1 MHKFTKT
8 AMAVATA
15 ALFLSGCSA
24 TASTGSATTAGNGA
38 AAAAAPA
45 GLVNAGKLTLCIDPE
60 YAPLEYYANGSSGPI
75 SGFDADAA
83 RALAGHW
90 GLEAK
95 FEVTTFDGLMP
106 GLQSK
111 RCDAIFGGLYMSE
124 ARLAVA
130 DAAPVM
136 NAGPSILA
144 SPGNA
149 AKIKEPLD
157 LCGQSVAAQSA
168 SSNAARITTLKD
180 ECKAAGKPEPK
191 LTEYPKTA
199 ETVLAVI
206 NGKSDALI
214 ETNVAAAYMASQN
227 QGKLEVAPKVF
238 ATDTTFGVFSR
249 KGSETSPA
257 IAEALKALHADGT
270 LAKIAQDNKLDA
282 TIVDVK

>member
-1 MHKFTKT
+1 MHAFTKT
-8 AMAVATA
+8 AVAAA
-15 ALFLSGCSA
+15 ALALLLSGCS
-24 TASTGSATTAGNGA
+24 STPSPTPAGNGA
-38 AAAAAPA
+38 TAAAKAPE
-45 GLVNAGKLTLCIDPE
+45 GLANAGKLTLCIDPE
-60 YAPLEYYANGSSGPI
+60 YAPLEYYANGSSGTI
-75 SGFDADAA
+75 EGFDADAA
-83 RALAGHW
+83 RALAAHW
-90 GLEAK
+90 GLETK

-144 SPGNA
+144 SPDNA
-149 AKIKEPLD
+149 AKIKDPLD
-157 LCGQSVAAQSA
+157 LCGQSVAAQTA

-180 ECKAAGKPEPK
+180 ECKAAGKDEPK

-206 NGKSDALI
+206 NGKSQALI
-214 ETNVAAAYMASQN
+214 ETNVAASYMASQN
-227 QGKLEVAPKVF
+227 AGKLAVAANVF

-249 KGSETSPA
+249 KGDPISPA
-257 IAEALKALHADGT
+257 IAEALKALHQDGT
-270 LAKIAQDNKLDA
+270 LAKIATDNTLDA
-282 TIVDVK
+282 AIVDVY

>member
-8 AMAVATA
+8 AVAVAVA

-24 TASTGSATTAGNGA
+24 AASTGSSTAAGTGTA
-38 AAAAAPA
+38 VAKAPA

-60 YAPLEYYANGSSGPI
+60 YAPLEYYANGSSGTI
-75 SGFDADAA
+75 NGFDADAA
-83 RALAGHW
+83 RALASHW

-106 GLQSK
+106 GLQSR
-111 RCDAIFGGLYMSE
+111 RCDAIFGGLYMS
-124 ARLAVA
+124 APRLAVA
-130 DAAPVM
+130 DASAVM
-136 NAGPSILA
+136 NTGPAILA
-144 SPGNA
+144 SPALVGSFTA
-149 AKIKEPLD
+149 PLD
-157 LCGQSVAAQSA
+157 LCGHSVAAQSA
-168 SSNAARITTLKD
+168 SANAARITALKD
-180 ECKAAGKPEPK
+180 ECKAAGKAEPK

-227 QGKLEVAPKVF
+227 AGKLSVAPKVF
-238 ATDTTFGVFSR
+238 PSETTFGVFSR
-249 KGSETSPA
+249 KGSEISPA
-257 IAEALKALHADGT
+257 IAEGLKALHADGT
-270 LAKIAQDNKLDA
+270 LAKIAQDNKLDP